1 MQEIIGY
8 IKLHP
13 TISIIIIA
21 IVVLIFILLY
31 IFRET
36 KAVIEIVGNAIVETE
51 KVCNTE
57 KGQAKLDYA
66 VKEIRARL
74 PKIVSIFITKSV
86 LVSLIEFMLNFI
98 GKAFKVDKKVDIIG
112 NE

>member
-57 KGQAKLDYA
+57 KGQAKLD
-66 VKEIRARL
+66 
-74 PKIVSIFITKSV
+74 
-86 LVSLIEFMLNFI
+86 
-98 GKAFKVDKKVDIIG
+98 
-112 NE
+112 